1 MSRGH
6 STICASAAGGQSW
19 TGGEFD
25 KEGILA
31 ILNVTHD
38 QAGNPRQSLSVAVKV
53 AIGLGPDAEAGRKA
67 PKKLDHFVFLRKTGA
82 ELEWRQDKDLTE
94 HYRKQCNGN
103 PREISVILLSD
114 EQENVFR
121 TQYAWWTATQR
132 KCWSE
137 MVQIWTG
144 TEKMGEWKGDKP
156 PPAHEMKC
164 KMQATRRTE
173 KHPEGELWAPPNPCG
188 PGCPDL
194 ERGDCKPSGDLY
206 FVLADFPMLGEV
218 CRLHTSGYGS
228 VRQLS
233 SSLEQVRRLTGGRL
247 TGMRLMLRVRPEKVT
262 YQGKDKKLHRTTVF
276 VLSLGVSQDDMRKLL
291 AGMTEYAQMFESTRR
306 LLGGQP
312 PIEYEVEETEQ
323 ERAPEIAAEFHP
335 AEPENEQPEA
345 VVSFAT
351 QVSRQKEE
359 SHGQVAPK
367 HLEKQTGTEESGRLL
382 NFRRDPAQKMVW
394 FSGPGLALAIQPG
407 MKTVRNDA
415 GEIGVAA
422 SWFSVVESICQERG
436 IELKQVR

>member
-1 MSRGH
+1 LAER
-6 STICASAAGGQSW
+6 
-19 TGGEFD
+19 
-25 KEGILA
+25 KETMPILG
-31 ILNVTHD
+31 VTHD

-53 AIGLGPDAEAGRKA
+53 AIGLGPDPDAGRKA
-67 PKKLDHFVFLRKTGA
+67 PKKLDHFVFLRKVGA
-82 ELEWRQDKDLTE
+82 DLEWRQDKALTD

-137 MVQIWTG
+137 MVQIG
-144 TEKMGEWKGDKP
+144 GEPGKP
-156 PPAHEMKC
+156 DEC

-233 SSLEQVRRLTGGRL
+233 SSIEQVRRLTGGRL

-262 YQGKDKKLHRTTVF
+262 YQGKDNKRHRTTVF

-335 AEPENEQPEA
+335 VEPEEEQPEPI
-345 VVSFAT
+345 VSFAT
-351 QVSRQKEE
+351 QVSQQKKE
-359 SHGQVAPK
+359 SH
-367 HLEKQTGTEESGRLL
+367 EKQTGTEESQRLL
-382 NFRRDPAQKMVW
+382 NFRRDQDKKMVW

-415 GEIGVAA
+415 GEVGVAA
-422 SWFSVVESICQERG
+422 SWFSVVETICQQRG
-436 IELKQVR
+436 IELKQVH

>member
-1 MSRGH
+1 M
-6 STICASAAGGQSW
+6 
-19 TGGEFD
+19 
-25 KEGILA
+25 A

-38 QAGNPRQSLSVAVKV
+38 ESGKPRQSLSVAVKI
-53 AIGLGPDAEAGRKA
+53 AIGLGPDPEAGRKA
-67 PKKLDHFVFLRKTGA
+67 PKKLDHFVFLRKAGA
-82 ELEWRQDKDLTE
+82 ELKWERDERLTK
-94 HYRKQCNGN
+94 HYREKCEGN
-103 PREISVILLSD
+103 PREIGVILLSD
-114 EQENVFR
+114 EPENVFR
-121 TQYAWWTATQR
+121 TQLAWWTATQR

-137 MVQIWTG
+137 MVDITG
-144 TEKMGEWKGDKP
+144 RVNQGSGEILKGFR
-156 PPAHEMKC
+156 
-164 KMQATRRTE
+164 MQATRRTT

-194 ERGDCKPSGDLY
+194 GRGDCKPSGDLY

-233 SSLEQVRRLTGGRL
+233 SSIEQVRRLTGGRL
-247 TGMRLMLRVRPEKVT
+247 TGMRLMLRVRPERVT
-262 YQGKDKKLHRTTVF
+262 YQGKDNKRLRTTVF

-312 PIEYEVEETEQ
+312 PIEYEVEETER

-335 AEPENEQPEA
+335 AEPEEEETEA
-345 VVSFAT
+345 KDSSAPPP
-351 QVSRQKEE
+351 SDQKAAGPPAQEL
-359 SHGQVAPK
+359 SQRV
-367 HLEKQTGTEESGRLL
+367 L
-382 NFRRDPAQKMVW
+382 NFRRDPAEKMVW
-394 FSGPGLALAIQPG
+394 FSGSGLALAIQPG

-422 SWFSVVESICQERG
+422 SWFSVVESICQQRG
-436 IELKQVR
+436 IELKQIH

>member
-1 MSRGH
+1 MP
-6 STICASAAGGQSW
+6 
-19 TGGEFD
+19 
-25 KEGILA
+25 ILG
-31 ILNVTHD
+31 VTHD

-53 AIGLGPDAEAGRKA
+53 AIGLGPDPEAGRKA
-67 PKKLDHFVFLRKTGA
+67 PKKLDHFVFLRKVGA
-82 ELEWRQDKDLTE
+82 DLEWRQDKDLTE

-137 MVQIWTG
+137 MVEISSGDAGVTTPGFIWR
-144 TEKMGEWKGDKP
+144 M
-156 PPAHEMKC
+156 H
-164 KMQATRRTE
+164 ATRRTE
-173 KHPEGELWAPPNPCG
+173 KHPDGELWAPPNPCG

-233 SSLEQVRRLTGGRL
+233 SSIEQVRRLTGGRL

-262 YQGKDKKLHRTTVF
+262 YQGKDNKRHRTTVF

-335 AEPENEQPEA
+335 AEAEEETR
-345 VVSFAT
+345 SDAT
-351 QVSRQKEE
+351 PGGTVPIETIAEK
-359 SHGQVAPK
+359 P
-367 HLEKQTGTEESGRLL
+367 LETTIGNPCLV
-382 NFRRDPAQKMVW
+382 NFRRDPAAKMIW
-394 FSGPGLALAIQPG
+394 FSGSGLALAIQPG
-407 MKTVRNDA
+407 MKTVRNDV
-415 GEIGVAA
+415 GELGIAT
-422 SWFSVVESICQERG
+422 SWFSVVETICQQRG
-436 IELKQVR
+436 IELKQVH

>member
-1 MSRGH
+1 MP
-6 STICASAAGGQSW
+6 
-19 TGGEFD
+19 
-25 KEGILA
+25 ILG
-31 ILNVTHD
+31 VTHD

-53 AIGLGPDAEAGRKA
+53 AIGLGPDPEAGRKA
-67 PKKLDHFVFLRKTGA
+67 PKKLDHFVFLRKAGA
-82 ELEWRQDKDLTE
+82 DLEWKPDEKLTI
-94 HYRKQCNGN
+94 HYHNQCKGM
-103 PREISVILLSD
+103 PREIGVILLSD
-114 EQENVFR
+114 DQENVFR

-137 MVQIWTG
+137 MVDLTG
-144 TEKMGEWKGDKP
+144 RVDRGVGKNLKGFR
-156 PPAHEMKC
+156 
-164 KMQATRRTE
+164 MQATRRTE
-173 KHPEGELWAPPNPCG
+173 KHPEGELWAPPNHCG

-233 SSLEQVRRLTGGRL
+233 SSIEQVRRLTGGRL
-247 TGMRLMLRVRPEKVT
+247 TGMRLMLRVRPEKVS
-262 YQGKDKKLHRTTVF
+262 YQGKDNKRHRTTVF

-335 AEPENEQPEA
+335 AEPENEQPETKPA
-345 VVSFAT
+345 PPPPPSE
-351 QVSRQKEE
+351 QEDSPK
-359 SHGQVAPK
+359 VAGPPQ
-367 HLEKQTGTEESGRLL
+367 EQPQRLV
-382 NFRRDPAQKMVW
+382 NFRRDPAAKMVW
-394 FSGPGLALAIQPG
+394 FSGPGLGVAIAPG
-407 MKTVRNDA
+407 IKTVRNDV
-415 GEIGVAA
+415 GELGVAV
-422 SWFSVVESICQERG
+422 SWFSVVETTCQQRG
-436 IELKQVR
+436 IELKQIH